1 VRVIRSPLPLIRY
14 TAAFAI
20 CVAAV
25 AFPAG
30 AADEST
36 AGLDHQAVQA
46 VCGHCHTVDVFMNKP
61 RSWGR
66 WNDVFADMTQ
76 RGATGSDE
84 QLTRVTRY
92 FLENLTIV
100 NVNSSP
106 AEELKWALGIGD
118 DAVQAIMERRQHQP
132 FTGITD
138 LRSISGVDPGK
149 LEQRKSRILF

>member
-1 VRVIRSPLPLIRY
+1 V
-14 TAAFAI
+14 TAAAFA
-20 CVAAV
+20 AS
-25 AFPAG
+25 
-30 AADEST
+30 AADDST
-36 AGLDHQAVQA
+36 SDLDRQAVQA

-118 DAVQAIMERRQHQP
+118 DAVRAIMERRQHQP
-132 FTGITD
+132 FAGIAD

-149 LEQRKSRILF
+149 LEERKSRILF

>member
-1 VRVIRSPLPLIRY
+1 MRVIRSPLPLIRY

-36 AGLDHQAVQA
+36 AGLDRQAVQA

>member
-1 VRVIRSPLPLIRY
+1 VTIAGRCVLAGAVC
-14 TAAFAI
+14 AAAL
-20 CVAAV
+20 
-25 AFPAG
+25 AFLAPAG
-30 AADEST
+30 LAEDPD
-36 AGLDHQAVQA
+36 LDGKAVQA
-46 VCGHCHTVDVFMNKP
+46 VCGRCHSTALFENKP
-61 RSWGR
+61 RSWER

-132 FTGITD
+132 FTDLAD